1 MKVKTQLAQLR
12 ASRGNVSYEKIAAS
26 TGIDSQQLRELEIG
40 EANAIALT
48 TLGKLCAFFQCTP
61 NDLFALDWSEGE
73 IDTSPPTA
81 EELARASEKR
91 EKNREM
97 IKKAFARAEAMPPR
111 PLEEIWR
118 SFEATIDRIAP
129 QLENSG
135 SSVNGTNVDA

>member
-61 NDLFALDWSEGE
+61 NDLFALDWSKAE
-73 IDTSPPTA
+73 IDTSPPSA
-81 EELARASEKR
+81 EELARA
-91 EKNREM
+91 REM
-97 IKKAFARAEAMPPR
+97 IKKANARAEAMPPR
-111 PLEEIWR
+111 PPEEIWK

-129 QLENSG
+129 QLENSE

>member
-48 TLGKLCAFFQCTP
+48 TLGKLCTFFQCTP
-61 NDLFALDWSEGE
+61 NDLFALDWSEEE
-73 IDTSPPTA
+73 IDTTPPSA
-81 EELARASEKR
+81 EELARAH
-91 EKNREM
+91 EM

-111 PLEEIWR
+111 PPEEIWK

-129 QLENSG
+129 QLENSE